1 MEKYKIAKR
10 TLWWIAIITFVIVEL
25 IGLCFGKV
33 IEGNLFAEIAKWVIM
48 GILIAGL
55 MAGLSYTL
63 VGILVSRKNA
73 GLNKKK

>member
-33 IEGNLFAEIAKWVIM
+33 IEGNLFGEIAKWVVM
-48 GILIAGL
+48 GILLAGL

-73 GLNKKK
+73 GLDKKK